1 MCKSFVKDFLG
12 AKLRDAEE
20 TLKAAF
26 EADET
31 QRSQRRSDQEVIN
44 FLDARVRDL
53 EAEAAGLRARRDA
66 VEADLGRDR
75 DAAVK
80 QLAHVVASR
89 DADLDERDRADK
101 ANREQ
106 KRLLVKEVKALRAQL
121 AAVHRAAARRV

>member
-1 MCKSFVKDFLG
+1 MYSLTKKIARHFALWAWPEALINYLG
-12 AKLRDAEE
+12 
-20 TLKAAF
+20 T
-26 EADET
+26 
-31 QRSQRRSDQEVIN
+31 RR
-44 FLDARVRDL
+44 
-53 EAEAAGLRARRDA
+53 AEAAGLRSRRDS

-89 DADLDERDRADK
+89 DADLDERDRGDK